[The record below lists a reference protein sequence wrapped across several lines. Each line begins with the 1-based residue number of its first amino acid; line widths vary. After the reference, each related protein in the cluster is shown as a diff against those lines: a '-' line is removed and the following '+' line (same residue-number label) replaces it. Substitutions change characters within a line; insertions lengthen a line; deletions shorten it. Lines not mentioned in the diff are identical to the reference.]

1 MRSICIIIFVHVLG
15 VFPQIIKPLPLNS
28 KKQKGDL
35 QVSSST
41 DDKKRFAK
49 PNHRCPECVI
59 LRRKIDSWA
68 SSSCRDCSYFPKYF
82 NGFLL
87 LEIAMKLRQLGKDYL
102 TLHKEVQH
110 IFEGLISL
118 DKRVGKEVQTKEVQQ
133 DPISSVDPM
142 DG

>member
-1 MRSICIIIFVHVLG
+1 
-15 VFPQIIKPLPLNS
+15 
-28 KKQKGDL
+28 
-35 QVSSST
+35 
-41 DDKKRFAK
+41 
-49 PNHRCPECVI
+49 
-59 LRRKIDSWA
+59 
-68 SSSCRDCSYFPKYF
+68 
-82 NGFLL
+82 
-87 LEIAMKLRQLGKDYL
+87 MKVRQLGKDYL